1 MDYYLQ
7 NPEALEGQ
15 PKKTIADYVEQNG
28 ILVPRRFDSLSEA
41 RKSHKRILLRSE
53 HLQEYDGISGLLDS
67 FDLSSSSFPVRGS
80 QSIEE
85 VKPEREELEPDDET
99 YKKLLRWGL
108 VYYVFLIAL
117 FLFLI
122 SYLAYVLVASNVIM
136 AGINNIA
143 PDFKR
148 HNEEIQ
154 QTQDPEQSW
163 EVP

>member
-1 MDYYLQ
+1 
-7 NPEALEGQ
+7 
-15 PKKTIADYVEQNG
+15 
-28 ILVPRRFDSLSEA
+28 
-41 RKSHKRILLRSE
+41 
-53 HLQEYDGISGLLDS
+53 
-67 FDLSSSSFPVRGS
+67 
-80 QSIEE
+80 